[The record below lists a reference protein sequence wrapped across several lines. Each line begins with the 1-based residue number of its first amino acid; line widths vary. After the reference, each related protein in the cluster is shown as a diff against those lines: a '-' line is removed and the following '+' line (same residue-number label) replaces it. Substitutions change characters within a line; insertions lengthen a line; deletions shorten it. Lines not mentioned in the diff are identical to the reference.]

1 MTQSTVWV
9 TGTWGVELPWVGMET
24 EVCPYLDGGSG
35 CRADSPARTS
45 GLHFPI
51 FIQEIYP
58 TGRYDLKW
66 KFWEREDN
74 GSQTELACFLFTIN
88 II

>member
-58 TGRYDLKW
+58 TGGSALLV
-66 KFWEREDN
+66 ERCSCTVLYREVRPQMEVL
-74 GSQTELACFLFTIN
+74 GEGG
-88 II
+88 

>member
-24 EVCPYLDGGSG
+24 EVCPYLDGGRG

-45 GLHFPI
+45 GFHFPI

-58 TGRYDLKW
+58 TGGGTARAEMQLY
-66 KFWEREDN
+66 
-74 GSQTELACFLFTIN
+74 
-88 II
+88 